1 MKKQS
6 IILAFA
12 AAAGL
17 TAKESTISDIN
28 GIVFKTVVLPKTPNL
43 TKDGDNYY
51 QVDAV
56 KNTAVEFTPDA
67 IKTGAATALDKNKDT
82 DGYLATAE
90 NCGLVTSLSFV
101 RGEKAGTGNSNITS
115 VAKALGLKV
124 ASITV
129 DTQNDIIFR
138 KEGLA
143 QINDLVEDAGKYYT
157 MDVAKNTATLVDAKA
172 MATSAKKD
180 ITAGK
185 DTDAARLAQ
194 AFNLVSAVTLVTK
207 D

>member
-1 MKKQS
+1 MKKS
-6 IILAFA
+6 TILAFA

-17 TAKESTISDIN
+17 VAKESTISDIN

-67 IKTGAATALDKNKDT
+67 IKAGAVKALDKNKDT

-90 NCGLVTSLSFV
+90 DCGLVTSLSFV
-101 RGEKAGTGNSNITS
+101 RGEKAGTGNSDITAL
-115 VAKALGLKV
+115 AKTLNLKV
-124 ASITV
+124 ASIKV
-129 DTQNDIIFR
+129 DTQNSIIFR

-143 QINDLVEDAGKYYT
+143 QIKDLVEDAGKYYT
-157 MDVAKNTATLVDAKA
+157 MDVAKNEATLVDADA
-172 MATSAKKD
+172 MAKSAKKD
-180 ITAGK
+180 IVAGK
-185 DTDAARLAQ
+185 DTDASRLAQ
-194 AFNLVSAVTLVTK
+194 AFNLVSSVTFVTK

>member
-1 MKKQS
+1 MKKS

-17 TAKESTISDIN
+17 VAKESTVSDIN
-28 GIVFKTVVLPKTPNL
+28 GIVFKTTIVPNTRNL
-43 TKDGDNYY
+43 TKDGDKFY

-56 KNTAVEFTPDA
+56 NNTAVEFTPDA
-67 IKTGAATALDKNKDT
+67 IKAGAVLALDNNKDK

-90 NCGLVTSLSFV
+90 SCGLVTSLSFT
-101 RGEKAGTGNSNITS
+101 RGKDAGTGTGNIKA
-115 VAKALGLKV
+115 VAKSLGLKV

-129 DTQNDIIFR
+129 DVQNAIIFR

-157 MDVAKNTATLVDAKA
+157 MDVAKNTATLVDADA
-172 MATSAKKD
+172 MAKSAQKD
-180 ITAGK
+180 ILAGK

>member
-1 MKKQS
+1 MKKS
-6 IILAFA
+6 IILAFT

-17 TAKESTISDIN
+17 VAKESTISDIN
-28 GIVFKTVVLPKTPNL
+28 NVVFNTSVLPKTPNL
-43 TKDGDNYY
+43 TKDGDKYY
-51 QVDAV
+51 LVDVA
-56 KNTAVEFTPDA
+56 KNSSVEFTPDA
-67 IKTGAATALDKNKDT
+67 IKAGAVTALGKNKDT
-82 DGYLATAE
+82 DGYLTTAE

-101 RGEKAGTGNSNITS
+101 RGDDAGTGGSDIKS
-115 VAKALGLKV
+115 LAKALNLKV

-129 DTQNDIIFR
+129 DTQNSIIFR

-157 MDVAKNTATLVDAKA
+157 MDIAKNTATLVDANA

-180 ITAGK
+180 IIAGK
-185 DTDAARLAQ
+185 DTDASRLAQ
-194 AFNLVSAVTLVTK
+194 AFNLISAVTFVTK

>member
-1 MKKQS
+1 MAKS
-6 IILAFA
+6 IILTFA

-17 TAKESTISDIN
+17 VSKESTVSDIN
-28 GIVFKTVVLPKTPNL
+28 GIVFKTVIVPSTRNL
-43 TKDGDNYY
+43 TKDGDKYY

-67 IKTGAATALDKNKDT
+67 IKAGAVKALDKNKDT

-90 NCGLVTSLSFV
+90 DCGLVTSLSFV
-101 RGEKAGTGNSNITS
+101 RGENAGTGNSNITS
-115 VAKALGLKV
+115 LAKALDLKV

-129 DTQNDIIFR
+129 DTQNSIIFR

-172 MATSAKKD
+172 MAASAKKD
-180 ITAGK
+180 IVAGK
-185 DTDAARLAQ
+185 DTDASRLAQ
-194 AFNLVSAVTLVTK
+194 AFNLVSAVTFVTK